1 MKNFLDVISQV
12 TDFIVGKEEE
22 SLMEKKRRTIGFAP
36 NLDKPKRKYKKR
48 KKK

>member
-22 SLMEKKRRTIGFAP
+22 SLMEKKRRTIGFEL

-48 KKK
+48 KTK